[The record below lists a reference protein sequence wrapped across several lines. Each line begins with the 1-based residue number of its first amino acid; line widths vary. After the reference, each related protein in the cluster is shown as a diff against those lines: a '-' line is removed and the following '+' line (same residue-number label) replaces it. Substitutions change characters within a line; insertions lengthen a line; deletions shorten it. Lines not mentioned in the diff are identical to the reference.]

1 MPAGQPNLGLTA
13 IAFISPQN
21 HPILVRALSGSPE
34 DLLKYH
40 YVAHTSL
47 DVIDERIAA
56 APKAPAESSYL
67 GFLYALEEV
76 AVYGYVTPL
85 KLKIIVALAL
95 TDAVVRDA
103 DIISIFKALHWAYYR
118 AAANPFL
125 KLHTPLDAPSE
136 HVLQVGSPQWMSFRR
151 RVDEVARAAG
161 AQPVDPSP

>member
-1 MPAGQPNLGLTA
+1 MPGQLNLNLA
-13 IAFISPQN
+13 AVAFISSQN

-40 YVAHTSL
+40 YIAHTSL

-56 APKAPAESSYL
+56 APPKTPTESYL

-85 KLKIIVALAL
+85 KLKIVLALAL

-125 KLHTPLDAPSE
+125 KLHSPLDTPNE
-136 HVLQVGSPQWMSFRR
+136 HVLEAGSPQWMSFRR

-161 AQPVDPSP
+161 ALPVDSSS